1 MKEHIIAII
10 RGEREGKSKGGGQ
23 DEGREDRYESRK
35 RREERRLSQVERGET
50 GEERM
55 GRKQG
60 RRESESRP
68 ALTTT

>member
-1 MKEHIIAII
+1 M
-10 RGEREGKSKGGGQ
+10 GGQ

-35 RREERRLSQVERGET
+35 RREERRLSEVERGET
-50 GEERM
+50 GEERV